1 MYNIFHVEGGIGK
14 NIMAT
19 AVLRNICQ
27 SFSKN
32 KTIVVAPYLDV
43 FIHNPRIYRLF
54 RTGNSPYFY
63 DDYIKD
69 KNPKIFKLE
78 PYSSPGYLLKKEHL
92 TESWCKIHGLTLD
105 NRGPELYFN
114 KMEDADLA
122 TLKQKFSP
130 DKPFIIVQ
138 TNGGVGY
145 GENHINFHWFRDVPN
160 FYYQKIIDTYKP
172 YFNFIQIRN
181 NNQMTLQNVIVPSFS
196 SSRECLNLMRLAE
209 GAICIDSL
217 VQHTMA
223 AYGKKSLVCW
233 IGNRPEV
240 FGYKMHTNIKSN
252 FEFELENLEGYLEPN
267 HIGSE
272 GYQCPSNYDPEKL
285 FDQDQLINEFE
296 KLFVKK

>member
-1 MYNIFHVEGGIGK
+1 MYNIFHVEGGVGK

-19 AVLRNICQ
+19 AVVRNICKN
-27 SFSKN
+27 FPEN

-43 FIHNPRIYRLF
+43 FLHNPKIYRLF
-54 RTGNSPYFY
+54 KTGNSPYFY
-63 DDYIKD
+63 DDYVKE
-69 KNPKIFKLE
+69 KNPKIFRLE
-78 PYSSPGYLLKKEHL
+78 PYHSPGYLLKKEHL
-92 TESWCKIHGLTLD
+92 TESWCKIYGLKLD

-114 KMEDADLA
+114 KMEDTNLLA
-122 TLKQKFSP
+122 LKQKFSP
-130 DKPFIIVQ
+130 TKPIIIVQ
-138 TNGGVGY
+138 TNGGLGY
-145 GENHINFHWFRDVPN
+145 GENHINFHWFRDMPLG
-160 FYYQKIIDTYKP
+160 YYQKIINAYQDKFT
-172 YFNFIQIRN
+172 FVHMRT
-181 NNQMTLQNVIVPSFS
+181 NNQLPLNNVVYPNLPSI
-196 SSRECLNLMRLAE
+196 RESLNLMRLSE

-233 IGNRPEV
+233 IGNSPNV
-240 FGYKMHTNIKSN
+240 FGYKIHTNIKSN

-285 FDQDQLINEFE
+285 FDQDQLISEFE